1 MVADDIALFD
11 VTKTFQGAWFRKKT
25 AVRELTLTVP
35 RGEVVG
41 LLGPNG
47 SGKSTT
53 LKMIV
58 GFLKPTS
65 GNVLLFGEDADK
77 PQARRRLGYLPE
89 NPRFQRFMTG
99 RAQLHYLG
107 ALHGLSAME
116 RARRAD
122 ELFALIDLR
131 DAADERVGGYSKG
144 MTQRLAIAQA
154 LLAKPDLLILD
165 EPMSGLDPIG
175 RLEVRGLIARIH
187 RESPRTTIFFSS
199 HVLSDVESLCSYVV
213 LLRGGAL
220 LRACPM
226 QELLG
231 QEASEYEVQI
241 TRKEGAPLP
250 ASLARWSP
258 RETAR
263 GTMLVANDAP
273 GLAAVLG
280 AVTESGETILNV
292 QSRRRTLED
301 ALFRDRGASQESSNA
316 RGVA

>member
-1 MVADDIALFD
+1 MSTIDDIALLD
-11 VTKTFQGAWFRKKT
+11 VSKTFVGAWFRKKT
-25 AVRELTLTVP
+25 AVRDLTLTVP

-53 LKMIV
+53 LKMVV

-65 GNVLLFGEDADK
+65 GHVLLFGEPAEK
-77 PQARRRLGYLPE
+77 PSSRRRLGYLPE

-99 RAQLHYLG
+99 RAQLLYLG
-107 ALHGLSAME
+107 GLHGLSAAE

-122 ELFALIDLR
+122 ELFTLVDLR

-154 LLAKPDLLILD
+154 LLARPDLLILD

-175 RLEVRGLIARIH
+175 RLEVRSLIARIH

-199 HVLSDVESLCSYVV
+199 HVLSDVESLCSHVV
-213 LLRGGAL
+213 LLRGGTL
-220 LRACPM
+220 LKSCSMR
-226 QELLG
+226 ELLG
-231 QEASEYEVQI
+231 EQPSEYEVQI
-241 TRKEGAPLP
+241 ERKEGPLP
-250 ASLARWSP
+250 AELECWTP
-258 RETAR
+258 RSTVRGTILVAPDAR
-263 GTMLVANDAP
+263 GLETILST
-273 GLAAVLG
+273 LAKTG
-280 AVTESGETILNV
+280 DTILNV

-301 ALFRDRGASQESSNA
+301 TLFRDRGAA
-316 RGVA
+316 

>member
-1 MVADDIALFD
+1 MTMADDIALLD
-11 VTKTFQGAWFRKKT
+11 VTKTFRGTWFREKT
-25 AVRELTLTVP
+25 AVRNLTLTVP
-35 RGEVVG
+35 GGEVVG

-53 LKMIV
+53 LKMVV
-58 GFLKPTS
+58 GFLKPTA
-65 GNVLLFGEDADK
+65 GNVLLFGEPADR
-77 PQARRRLGYLPE
+77 PSARQRLGYLPE

-107 ALHGLSAME
+107 ALHGLSAAE

-122 ELFALIDLR
+122 ELMTLVDLR

-144 MTQRLAIAQA
+144 MTQRLAVAQA
-154 LLAKPDLLILD
+154 LAAKPDLLILD

-187 RESPRTTIFFSS
+187 RETPRTTIFFSS

-220 LRACPM
+220 LRSCSM
-226 QELLG
+226 SELLG
-231 QEASEYEVQI
+231 EQPSEYEVQI
-241 TRKEGAPLP
+241 NRQHDTNFP
-250 ASLARWSP
+250 ADLAQWSP
-258 RETAR
+258 RPSAR
-263 GTMLVANDAP
+263 GTLLVASDAP
-273 GLAAVLG
+273 GLTQLLAAVG
-280 AVTESGETILNV
+280 KTGDAILNV

-301 ALFRDRGASQESSNA
+301 TLFRDRGAA
-316 RGVA
+316 